1 MHKIALSRLS
11 TGLTAVLLLLPLF
24 GCAVSEEPHVS
35 RPTVV
40 LQAVGFGTV
49 RPDKGLTVNQM
60 KLMAMRASRMDAYRN
75 LTEQVYGIQIA
86 GTTSVGAMVV
96 ENDSYKGFI
105 NGYMHGAKM
114 TRQEPLGDNYSYET
128 HLELEVGDDFYEQ
141 SSRLLAA
148 TPAPASATHSPAGG
162 VAHSDRHYYNSR

>member
-1 MHKIALSRLS
+1 MHKISLSHPLIR
-11 TGLTAVLLLLPLF
+11 LTAILLLLPLV
-24 GCAVSEEPHVS
+24 GCALSEPPPMPH
-35 RPTVV
+35 PTMV

-128 HLELEVGDDFYEQ
+128 HLELEVSDDFYEQ
-141 SSRLLAA
+141 SNRLLAA
-148 TPAPASATHSPAGG
+148 TPSPASISPAAGG
-162 VAHSDRHYYNSR
+162 VSHSDRYYYNSR